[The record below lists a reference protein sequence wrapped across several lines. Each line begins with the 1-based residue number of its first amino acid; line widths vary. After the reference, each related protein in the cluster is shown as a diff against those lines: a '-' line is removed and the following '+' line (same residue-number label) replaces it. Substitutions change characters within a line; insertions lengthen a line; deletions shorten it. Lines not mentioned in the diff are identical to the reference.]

1 MENQT
6 IQPPKEIPSI
16 FDSRFVFSDTLIRVS
31 RLISE
36 EKIVKNMIMSTPL
49 PYVFTE
55 EPIPLEFD
63 CNLTEGLIKESYS
76 KISWLLTNNNV
87 PSPILI
93 SFHLTENTI
102 EKNVFVI
109 FEIELVNRKSI
120 PERYYQKINN
130 TFPKICIEMIN
141 NMDKELKE
149 DNKDIYHY
157 ESKLFN
163 YSREKIWNIIVNYPL
178 IMNKAGFI
186 KNLNCETPMK
196 EGSEISFTMCED
208 NKSFKMKIIKMK
220 CQEDDKK
227 WELGIA
233 PIKGPFDHYLQEWI
247 LIKLGENQ
255 ALVMN
260 NSKYKEHIN
269 PVDFNKIAEQK
280 KLTFKT
286 FEDILK
292 SDNEININN
301 IISEFLK
308 NNENLD
314 KSK

>member
-49 PYVFTE
+49 PYIFTE

-130 TFPKICIEMIN
+130 TFMSP
-141 NMDKELKE
+141 
-149 DNKDIYHY
+149 
-157 ESKLFN
+157 SVKLQ
-163 YSREKIWNIIVNYPL
+163 S
-178 IMNKAGFI
+178 
-186 KNLNCETPMK
+186 
-196 EGSEISFTMCED
+196 
-208 NKSFKMKIIKMK
+208 
-220 CQEDDKK
+220 
-227 WELGIA
+227 
-233 PIKGPFDHYLQEWI
+233 
-247 LIKLGENQ
+247 
-255 ALVMN
+255 
-260 NSKYKEHIN
+260 NSKGIGSS
-269 PVDFNKIAEQK
+269 V
-280 KLTFKT
+280 
-286 FEDILK
+286 
-292 SDNEININN
+292 NI
-301 IISEFLK
+301 
-308 NNENLD
+308 
-314 KSK
+314 